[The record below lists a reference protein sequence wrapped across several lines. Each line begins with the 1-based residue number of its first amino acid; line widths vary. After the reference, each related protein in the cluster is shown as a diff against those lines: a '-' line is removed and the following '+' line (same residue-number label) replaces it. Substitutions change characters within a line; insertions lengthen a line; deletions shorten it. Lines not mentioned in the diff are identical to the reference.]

1 MVGLQGTAT
10 RDSNLTRQFVT
21 TSLNCSL
28 PQVCINEMDYVR
40 EINRISQSRQ
50 GLVFLDGWALLLCIL
65 RR

>member
-40 EINRISQSRQ
+40 EKLIEFYNLIKGSSFGTV
-50 GLVFLDGWALLLCIL
+50 GLFCSVS
-65 RR
+65 